1 MEISG
6 FQIIMING
14 RIIEFAADEVQD
26 YGDGFLRFLCE
37 GEVIGEFKKDN
48 IAGYIAVGEFE
59 DD

>member
-1 MEISG
+1 MEISS

-14 RIIEFAADEVQD
+14 RIIEFEADEVQD
-26 YGDGFLRFLCE
+26 YGDGFLRFLYE

-48 IAGYIAVGEFE
+48 VAGYLAVRELE

>member
-1 MEISG
+1 MEISS
-6 FQIIMING
+6 FQIIMTNG

-59 DD
+59 NG

>member
-1 MEISG
+1 MEISS

-26 YGDGFLRFLCE
+26 CGDGFLQFFYE

-48 IAGYIAVGEFE
+48 VAGYLAVRELE